1 MQAAFQQFVKSATA
15 FWQNS
20 RRALQDSCHTACG
33 ILIVKVNN
41 FLCCYAYD
49 GFSMEAKIAVA
60 TVSGRAYYFV
70 VNELKARGLD
80 FLSLTPYES
89 IPLTVQVVITT
100 EKERGLV
107 KHPSVLIYRE
117 ETSASKLVDEA
128 TKLVRGKTTFE
139 TITVGVDPGKTFG
152 IAVLS
157 DGNILETLT
166 CVSSE
171 ETVNTITEIFSKHR
185 AAAKVAKVGNLAP
198 EYATELLP
206 LLDKVLPK
214 DVAIETVH
222 EDGTSRLGRQTIHK
236 RGLRH
241 AVAAVKIAERRG
253 QVYQRRGATEIQ

>member
-1 MQAAFQQFVKSATA
+1 
-15 FWQNS
+15 
-20 RRALQDSCHTACG
+20 
-33 ILIVKVNN
+33 
-41 FLCCYAYD
+41 
-49 GFSMEAKIAVA
+49 MEAKIAVA
-60 TVSGRAYYFV
+60 TVSGKAYYYI

-100 EKERGLV
+100 EKERGLI
-107 KHPSVLIYRE
+107 KHPNVLVYRE

-139 TITVGVDPGKTFG
+139 TIAVGVDPGKTFG

-157 DGNILETLT
+157 DGDILETLT
-166 CVSSE
+166 CASLD
-171 ETVNTITEIFSKHR
+171 ETVNTITEILGKHQ
-185 AAAKVAKVGNLAP
+185 AAAKMVKVGNLAP
-198 EYATELLP
+198 EYAVELLP
-206 LLDKVLPK
+206 LLDKALPK

-222 EDGTSRLGRQTIHK
+222 EEGTSRLGRQTIHK

-253 QVYQRRGATEIQ
+253 QAYQRQGATDTQ